1 MHRLAYLAVALAA
14 CGVDNRPKTVNYVTE
29 AVLAPA
35 CGAAQ
40 CHSTFGQNGNDIFDT
55 VIGARASLVDN
66 GLISF
71 DSGQYDPGNPT
82 GATLIHW
89 LTDTDPFMAGIGRM
103 PYDAP
108 LPAEDLRFLEDFIAA
123 KAPGAQCNP
132 DFDLGYACDD
142 FELKR
147 CEDWNFG
154 AVVYSCKAPNETGC
168 AIGKCQC
175 ATGLYGDCDGQ
186 VTDGCETRLNVDGN
200 CGACGKTCAGGQSC
214 IELDPVKNPGVFG
227 CQ

>member
-1 MHRLAYLAVALAA
+1 MHRLAYLAVAFAA

-40 CHSTFGQNGNDIFDT
+40 CHSTFGANGTDIFDT
-55 VIGARASLVDN
+55 VVGTRASLIDN

-71 DSGQYDPGNPT
+71 DSTQYDPDNP
-82 GATLIHW
+82 ANAKLIRW

-108 LPAEDLRFLEDFIAA
+108 LPAEDLRFLEDFIAV
-123 KAPGAQCNP
+123 KAPGAQCDP
-132 DFDLGYACDD
+132 DLGLGYVCDN

-168 AIGKCQC
+168 AISKCQC
-175 ATGLYGDCDGQ
+175 ASGFGDCDGQ
-186 VTDGCETRLNVDGN
+186 VTDGCETALDVDGN
-200 CGACGKTCAGGQSC
+200 CGACGKTCAGGQTC
-214 IELDPVKNPGVFG
+214 QPVMGMTGVFS